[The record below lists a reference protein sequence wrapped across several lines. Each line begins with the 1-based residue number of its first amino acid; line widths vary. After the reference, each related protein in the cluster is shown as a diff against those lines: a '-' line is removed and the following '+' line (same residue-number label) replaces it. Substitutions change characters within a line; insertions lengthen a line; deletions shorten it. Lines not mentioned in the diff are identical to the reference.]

1 MWHNKLKL
9 LLVTLLQCI
18 CGNVLSQSQLL
29 ECQGS
34 DYRNW
39 SNCFGFHTTV
49 NGNKYF
55 GEWKNGKFNGQGI
68 ISYTNGD
75 VTEGIWQD
83 GTFVRAEKTNL
94 QPSMFSEKGLKDTK
108 QLTDEEKEK
117 ERANRMA
124 RLRVQAG
131 IEDGVNTTPSFS
143 ERVRRVIKP
152 KIVFNPEKVEGNPAL
167 SILVELA
174 PDGRIINKRITKASG
189 EPDWDNAVIRALDKV
204 DSLPKDENGN
214 VPRQVNLIFR
224 PKN

>member
-1 MWHNKLKL
+1 
-9 LLVTLLQCI
+9 VALLQCL
-18 CGNVLSQSQLL
+18 CWSVLAQNQLL

-39 SNCFGFHTTV
+39 SNCFGFHSTV
-49 NGNKYF
+49 NGNKYV

-94 QPSMFSEKGLKDTK
+94 KPSMFSEKGLKDTK
-108 QLTDEEKEK
+108 QLTDEEKE
-117 ERANRMA
+117 RANRME

-131 IEDGVNTTPSFS
+131 IWSGSGGTVGQGMGGRGNAPLSFA
-143 ERVRRVIKP
+143 ERVGRVIKH
-152 KIVFNPEKVEGNPAL
+152 KIVFNPATVEGNPAL
-167 SILVELA
+167 RILLELA
-174 PDGRIINKRITKASG
+174 PDGRIINKRITEASG
-189 EPDWDNAVIRALDKV
+189 EPDWDNAVIRALDQV

-214 VPRQVNLIFR
+214 VPTRVNLIFR